1 MAEISC
7 VTPVKLFFGI
17 LFSSGKSL
25 GEAEKELEELY
36 GKIDYISPLFQFNLT
51 DYYRCEMGPDI
62 SRVFYSFEKLI
73 SPDTIADIKLTSN
86 LLEKKLSHNNGKR
99 RINLDPGYMD
109 YHKIVLASAKFG
121 GQKIYTGK
129 GIYADM
135 TLWYEKGHYK
145 SFPWTFLDF
154 KGGLY
159 EKVFL
164 RIREIYKGQ
173 NKNFKK

>member
-1 MAEISC
+1 
-7 VTPVKLFFGI
+7 
-17 LFSSGKSL
+17 
-25 GEAEKELEELY
+25 
-36 GKIDYISPLFQFNLT
+36 
-51 DYYRCEMGPDI
+51 
-62 SRVFYSFEKLI
+62 
-73 SPDTIADIKLTSN
+73 
-86 LLEKKLSHNNGKR
+86 
-99 RINLDPGYMD
+99 MD

-121 GQKIYTGK
+121 GQKIYIGK

-154 KGGLY
+154 KDGLY

-173 NKNFKK
+173 NRNFMK